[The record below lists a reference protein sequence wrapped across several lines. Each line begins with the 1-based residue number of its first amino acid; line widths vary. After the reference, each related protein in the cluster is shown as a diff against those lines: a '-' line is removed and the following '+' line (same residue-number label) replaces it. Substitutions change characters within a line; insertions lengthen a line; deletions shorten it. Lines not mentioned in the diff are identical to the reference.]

1 MFLELQLTQPLS
13 QVIAAVEE
21 SKNRN
26 KAKYEVRL
34 SPKYTRVNLYSSLDK
49 TVVMWTPGRKGTK
62 IFIMRPRSGSSAA
75 EWYTF
80 LRKILGWNRASQLQ
94 INVPDLDVNLRLDNP
109 FQELESSN
117 ELKEAAKGNAEA
129 MVKSVQQEQAVAQ
142 DIIKRS
148 IEMLGQTKDY
158 AEVIKQWTESGRM
171 GLAWKRYDRL
181 EWIHGPNEQKM
192 YGSIAMARTHELE
205 LRPKEHYP
213 TTAKTKKEN
222 ILEEPAPVEGFLIRL
237 TSQRG
242 VDKRLGR
249 MFFKRLYFSTH
260 DNYLVFSRPAKAVPP
275 PPPKLP
281 GSGGA
286 RIPSAREISEGTP
299 LIYAVSFEPWRK
311 A

>member
-1 MFLELQLTQPLS
+1 MEGST
-13 QVIAAVEE
+13 
-21 SKNRN
+21 NRK
-26 KAKYEVRL
+26 KAKHEVKL

-49 TVVMWTPGRKGTK
+49 TVVMWTPWRKGTK
-62 IFIMRPRSGSSAA
+62 MFIMRPRSGSSAA

-80 LRKILGWNRASQLQ
+80 LRKILGWSRAAELQ
-94 INVPDLDVNLRLDNP
+94 INVPDLDVSLRLENP
-109 FQELESSN
+109 FQYLETSK
-117 ELKEAAKGNAEA
+117 EMEEAAKGNTEA
-129 MVKSVQQEQAVAQ
+129 MAQAVQKEQAVASN
-142 DIIKRS
+142 IIKRAM
-148 IEMLGQTKDY
+148 EMLSQTTDY
-158 AEVIKQWTESGRM
+158 AEMVKHWTETERM

-181 EWIHGPNEQKM
+181 EWIHGPNELNM

-213 TTAKTKKEN
+213 TRATTKKDN
-222 ILEEPAPVEGFLIRL
+222 IIEEPVPVEGFLIRL

-281 GSGGA
+281 GSGDL
-286 RIPSAREISEGTP
+286 RVPSAREITEGTP
-299 LIYAVSFEPWRK
+299 LIYAVSFAYFEIL
-311 A
+311 AGC